1 VDCWSGGS
9 IVLLGDACH
18 PMRPYMASG
27 AAMAIEDAAVLARCL
42 ADIADRADAF
52 RWYETNR
59 MGRTAKVARISA
71 ANTWF
76 RGPTDPDWLFTYD
89 ATTVPLVPP
98 EALNSP

>member
-1 VDCWSGGS
+1 
-9 IVLLGDACH
+9 
-18 PMRPYMASG
+18 
-27 AAMAIEDAAVLARCL
+27 
-42 ADIADRADAF
+42 
-52 RWYETNR
+52 